1 VWEGTP
7 ARTPDGAAPAAG
19 PGTGT
24 GTGLSTGSGT
34 GTGVERDDAADTP
47 DPAPADPATSTTG
60 PRRPPSRA
68 SSALRRG
75 VRAAGVRWGRLP
87 PTRRVLG
94 LLGATALVAALVA
107 VGGVATGPV
116 YAPVARASFEVD
128 DLRTAPTTTAWST
141 DLRSVLAPGAVADC
155 IGFDGSTR
163 LGDDDV
169 LVTTSS
175 QGYVPDSGC
184 EGAPGRLA
192 RLDAR
197 TGEVL
202 WVADLAEAV
211 GVDAIG
217 LQVSVD
223 PATGDALVAV
233 QSIVG
238 SGLARI
244 DTATGEVQEVLRGP
258 VAEGT
263 PGQVDESDGSDGTG
277 TGTGDVAGTDPG
289 YDPEG
294 SGPPQDADS
303 DASGDTVL
311 QVEGLSATAAVVS
324 EQPADRFSD
333 GGAVASQGGRS
344 LYRLYRADDLSSPT
358 WTGDAGAGLSVR
370 LVGDLLVIDVGDE
383 PLLVDARTG
392 AVEPLPGGLRNVESW
407 SGSLG
412 GVVLSGRADGEP
424 TMVSLDGDGVLRW
437 SATLPSTSY
446 PSVTDSCISITV
458 PGGEVT
464 CLDPRTG
471 DELWSRTLRAPGGD
485 GRDGQR
491 DGAEGGGGGEAEQVQ
506 AYFGTAT
513 DDVLAA
519 VVDADEQ
526 GDPSGLDRGKE
537 VHALD
542 ARSGDERWVTE
553 LPVASYVIATSRT
566 TGYAATFF
574 PSGRD
579 TPTLIAF
586 DLADGRTLWTIEL
599 SSGSFTSAFWGP
611 TLVRVDPDGIVHG
624 LTTGVELAG

>member
-1 VWEGTP
+1 VWEGAP
-7 ARTPDGAAPAAG
+7 ARSDGGPRAADVDDAGDLAPAA
-19 PGTGT
+19 
-24 GTGLSTGSGT
+24 
-34 GTGVERDDAADTP
+34 P
-47 DPAPADPATSTTG
+47 DPAVSTAGPLRPAG
-60 PRRPPSRA
+60 RA
-68 SSALRRG
+68 SSALTG
-75 VRAAGVRWGRLP
+75 VARAAAARWRRLT
-87 PTRRVLG
+87 PTRRVGG

-107 VGGVATGPV
+107 VGGVAAGPE

-141 DLRSVLAPGAVADC
+141 DLRSALAPGAEADC
-155 IGFDGSTR
+155 VGFDGSTR

-169 LVTTSS
+169 LVTTSA

-184 EGAPGRLA
+184 EDAPGRLA

-202 WVADLAEAV
+202 WVADVAEAV
-211 GVDAIG
+211 GIDAIG

-223 PATGDALVAV
+223 PATGDALAAV

-238 SGLARI
+238 SGLARL
-244 DTATGEVQEVLRGP
+244 DTETGEVQEVLRGP
-258 VAEGT
+258 PDDGATGR
-263 PGQVDESDGSDGTG
+263 VDESDGSDGSAAGG
-277 TGTGDVAGTDPG
+277 TADGSDPG

-294 SGPPQDADS
+294 SGPSAG
-303 DASGDTVL
+303 SGTGSSSGTVL
-311 QVEGLSATAAVVS
+311 QVEGLSTTAVVVS
-324 EQPADRFSD
+324 EQPGDRFSD
-333 GGAVASQGGRS
+333 GGAVVAQGGRS
-344 LYRLYRADDLSSPT
+344 LYRLYRADDLSAPT
-358 WTGDAGAGLSVR
+358 WTGNAGAGLSVR

-383 PLLVDARTG
+383 PLVVDARTG

-407 SGSLG
+407 AASLD
-412 GVVLSGRADGEP
+412 GVVLSGRAGGEP
-424 TMVSLDGDGVLRW
+424 TMVSLNSDGVLRW
-437 SATLPSTSY
+437 SARLPSTSY
-446 PSVTDSCISITV
+446 PSVTDSCISVTV

-471 DELWSRTLRAPGGD
+471 DELWSRTLRAPGGGD
-485 GRDGQR
+485 RDGG
-491 DGAEGGGGGEAEQVQ
+491 GAGGRGSGEAEQVQ

-537 VHALD
+537 VHAL
-542 ARSGDERWVTE
+542 AALSGDERWVTE

-586 DLADGRTLWTIEL
+586 DLSDGRTLWTIEL

-611 TLVRVDPDGIVHG
+611 TLVRVDPDGVVHG

>member
-1 VWEGTP
+1 
-7 ARTPDGAAPAAG
+7 
-19 PGTGT
+19 
-24 GTGLSTGSGT
+24 
-34 GTGVERDDAADTP
+34 
-47 DPAPADPATSTTG
+47 
-60 PRRPPSRA
+60 
-68 SSALRRG
+68 
-75 VRAAGVRWGRLP
+75 
-87 PTRRVLG
+87 
-94 LLGATALVAALVA
+94 
-107 VGGVATGPV
+107 
-116 YAPVARASFEVD
+116 
-128 DLRTAPTTTAWST
+128 
-141 DLRSVLAPGAVADC
+141 
-155 IGFDGSTR
+155 
-163 LGDDDV
+163 
-169 LVTTSS
+169 
-175 QGYVPDSGC
+175 
-184 EGAPGRLA
+184 
-192 RLDAR
+192 
-197 TGEVL
+197 
-202 WVADLAEAV
+202 
-211 GVDAIG
+211 
-217 LQVSVD
+217 
-223 PATGDALVAV
+223 
-233 QSIVG
+233 
-238 SGLARI
+238 
-244 DTATGEVQEVLRGP
+244 
-258 VAEGT
+258 
-263 PGQVDESDGSDGTG
+263 
-277 TGTGDVAGTDPG
+277 
-289 YDPEG
+289 
-294 SGPPQDADS
+294 
-303 DASGDTVL
+303 
-311 QVEGLSATAAVVS
+311 
-324 EQPADRFSD
+324 
-333 GGAVASQGGRS
+333 
-344 LYRLYRADDLSSPT
+344 
-358 WTGDAGAGLSVR
+358 VR

-491 DGAEGGGGGEAEQVQ
+491 DGTEGRGGAEAEQVQ

>member
-1 VWEGTP
+1 MRDDDDQAWRPAVPARASAVWERAS
-7 ARTPDGAAPAAG
+7 ARSDGGPRAAEVDDAGDLAPAA
-19 PGTGT
+19 
-24 GTGLSTGSGT
+24 
-34 GTGVERDDAADTP
+34 P
-47 DPAPADPATSTTG
+47 DPAVSTAG
-60 PRRPPSRA
+60 PLRPPGRA
-68 SSALRRG
+68 SSALTG
-75 VRAAGVRWGRLP
+75 VARAAAARWRRLT
-87 PTRRVLG
+87 PTRRVAV

-107 VGGVATGPV
+107 VGGVAAGPE
-116 YAPVARASFEVD
+116 YAPVARASLEVD
-128 DLRTAPTTTAWST
+128 DLRTAPTTTAWSA
-141 DLRSVLAPGAVADC
+141 DLRSALAPGAEADC
-155 IGFDGSTR
+155 VGFDGSTR

-169 LVTTSS
+169 LVTTSA

-184 EGAPGRLA
+184 EDAPGRLA

-202 WVADLAEAV
+202 WVADVAEAV

-217 LQVSVD
+217 LQASVD

-244 DTATGEVQEVLRGP
+244 DTETGEVREVLRGP
-258 VAEGT
+258 PDDGAT
-263 PGQVDESDGSDGTG
+263 GQVDESDGSDGSATG
-277 TGTGDVAGTDPG
+277 GADDGSDPG

-294 SGPPQDADS
+294 SGPS
-303 DASGDTVL
+303 TGTGTGTGTGSSTGTVL
-311 QVEGLSATAAVVS
+311 QVEGLSTTAVVVS
-324 EQPADRFSD
+324 EQPVERFSD
-333 GGAVASQGGRS
+333 GGAAVSQGGRS
-344 LYRLYRADDLSSPT
+344 LYRLYRADDLSAPT
-358 WTGDAGAGLSVR
+358 WTGSAGAGLSVR

-383 PLLVDARTG
+383 PLVVDARDG

-407 SGSLG
+407 AASLD
-412 GVVLSGRADGEP
+412 GVVLSGRAGGEP
-424 TMVSLDGDGVLRW
+424 TMVSLDSDGALRW
-437 SATLPSTSY
+437 SARLPSTSY
-446 PSVTDSCISITV
+446 PSVTDSCISVTV

-471 DELWSRTLRAPGGD
+471 DELWSRTLQAPGRGGD
-485 GRDGQR
+485 GDG
-491 DGAEGGGGGEAEQVQ
+491 GPGSGEAEQVQ

-537 VHALD
+537 VHAL
-542 ARSGDERWVTE
+542 AALSGDERWVTE

-586 DLADGRTLWTIEL
+586 DLSDGRTLWTIEL

-611 TLVRVDPDGIVHG
+611 TLVRVDPDGVVHG

>member
-1 VWEGTP
+1 VWEAGP
-7 ARTPDGAAPAAG
+7 ARGDGGAPEHDVGHGHGHGAPAQDLGHDA
-19 PGTGT
+19 
-24 GTGLSTGSGT
+24 
-34 GTGVERDDAADTP
+34 DDA
-47 DPAPADPATSTTG
+47 PASRRD
-60 PRRPPSRA
+60 PRRPPTRA
-68 SSALRRG
+68 SSALRRVAG
-75 VRAAGVRWGRLP
+75 AATRRWRRLP
-87 PTRRVLG
+87 PARRVVGVLG
-94 LLGATALVAALVA
+94 TTAVVAALLT
-107 VGGVATGPV
+107 VGAVATGPE
-116 YAPVARASFEVD
+116 YAPVARAALEVD
-128 DLRTAPTTTAWST
+128 DLRTAPTSTAWST
-141 DLRSVLAPGAVADC
+141 DLRSVLAPDAQADC

-163 LGDDDV
+163 IGDDDV

-223 PATGDALVAV
+223 PASGDALVAV

-244 DTATGEVQEVLRGP
+244 DTTTGEVREVLRGP
-258 VAEGT
+258 PDDGT
-263 PGQVDESDGSDGTG
+263 TGQVDEADGSDGS
-277 TGTGDVAGTDPG
+277 DPG

-294 SGPPQDADS
+294 TSPSADTGA
-303 DASGDTVL
+303 DTDTDTVV
-311 QVEGLSATAAVVS
+311 QVESMSGSAAVVS
-324 EQPADRFSD
+324 VQPGERFSAD
-333 GGAVASQGGRS
+333 GAVVAQGGRS

-358 WTGDAGAGLSVR
+358 WEGDAGAGLSAQQ
-370 LVGDLLVIDVGDE
+370 VGDLLVIDVDDE

-392 AVEPLPGGLRNVESW
+392 AAEPLPGRLRNVESW
-407 SGSLG
+407 AASLG
-412 GVVLSGRADGEP
+412 GVVLSGRADGDP
-424 TMVSLDGDGVLRW
+424 TMVSLDADGVLRW
-437 SATLPSTSY
+437 STRLPSSSY
-446 PSVTDSCISITV
+446 PAVTDACISITV
-458 PGGEVT
+458 PGGDVT

-471 DELWSRTLRAPGGD
+471 DELWTRTLQAPDGGD
-485 GRDGQR
+485 D
-491 DGAEGGGGGEAEQVQ
+491 DEGGDRDTARGRAEAEQVQ

-537 VHALD
+537 VHAL
-542 ARSGDERWVTE
+542 AAHSGDERWVME

-586 DLADGRTLWTIEL
+586 DLADGRTLWSTEL
-599 SSGSFTSAFWGP
+599 SSGSFSSAFWGP
-611 TLVRVDPDGIVHG
+611 TLVRVDPDGMVHG
-624 LTTGVELAG
+624 LTTGVELAA